1 MLSLNVNNETSRLLA
16 VVLGIPDDFGGTP
29 LLNDCYDPKSRE
41 HVEKGTFPTQSNV
54 TKEMKA
60 LLEVFLTYGVTVYRP
75 QNIVGLNQIFSRDIG
90 FVIDNK
96 FVLPNIIS
104 QRTQE
109 VHALNDL
116 HQQIQHLV
124 KTPQHCRVEG
134 GDVMLNND
142 FVFVGYSEESD
153 FNTFQVARTNSV
165 ALEFLQAE
173 FPHKKIKGFEL
184 NKSDTNP
191 KENALHLDCCFQ
203 PIGRHSALL
212 YEGGFKHQSDVD
224 FLVDFYK
231 KENIIFLNQEEMY
244 HMNSNIFSISPT
256 VVISE
261 MGFLRLNNELRKRGF
276 TVEEVPYSEIAKME
290 GLLRC
295 STLPL
300 IRK

>member
-1 MLSLNVNNETSRLLA
+1 M
-16 VVLGIPDDFGGTP
+16 
-29 LLNDCYDPKSRE
+29 
-41 HVEKGTFPTQSNV
+41 
-54 TKEMKA
+54 
-60 LLEVFLTYGVTVYRP
+60 
-75 QNIVGLNQIFSRDIG
+75 
-90 FVIDNK
+90 
-96 FVLPNIIS
+96 
-104 QRTQE
+104 
-109 VHALNDL
+109 
-116 HQQIQHLV
+116 
-124 KTPQHCRVEG
+124 
-134 GDVMLNND
+134 
-142 FVFVGYSEESD
+142 
-153 FNTFQVARTNSV
+153 ARTNSV

-261 MGFLRLNNELRKRGF
+261 MGFFRLNNELRQRGF